1 MGVVMEITRQ
11 TGLKAENGASVMLSK
26 DGTSVVATAS
36 SDSAVSSDGTMRSK
50 EGGGA
55 RRANRRCAL
64 PLDPE
69 VGGREPS
76 RSISS
81 LCCIVLRVLMLLC
94 RSRTMH
100 RGAHRDGS
108 GA

>member
-11 TGLKAENGASVMLSK
+11 TGLKAEHGASVMLSK

-55 RRANRRCAL
+55 RRANRRCAP

-69 VGGREPS
+69 VGGQEPLA
-76 RSISS
+76 ICAASS
-81 LCCIVLRVLMLLC
+81 YAC
-94 RSRTMH
+94 
-100 RGAHRDGS
+100 
-108 GA
+108 